1 MKGKLRVKKKKGK
14 CNDFSEHWKML
25 TKVRVSHG
33 EPSLDEPE
41 NSPLDEPENSPLDET
56 ENSRLDE
63 PEISRLG
70 EVTKKNKK
78 LKVNKHHS

>member
-1 MKGKLRVKKKKGK
+1 
-14 CNDFSEHWKML
+14 ML

-33 EPSLDEPE
+33 EPS
-41 NSPLDEPENSPLDET
+41 LDEPENSPLDET